1 MWLCI
6 IFLAVL
12 HITAAYLG
20 PRWLYYVSKP
30 LTVMLMVIQCVWSG
44 APSFYYWAIVVGLC
58 FSIIGDIYLMLPAG
72 RFLAGLMSFFLA
84 HIAFTVAFA
93 SQWQG
98 TISWWLLVLCLA
110 IGIVVFL
117 LLLPSLAPLQTPV
130 AFYILIIMAMIFAAG
145 QYWLLSHSQAAL
157 FTIVGAILFVLS
169 DLTLAVN
176 RFKGEFGAAA
186 VIIMSTYFIAQGL
199 FVGSVLVL

>member
-6 IFLAVL
+6 LFLAVL
-12 HITAAYLG
+12 HIIAAYRG

-30 LTVMLMVIQCVWSG
+30 LTVMLLLIQCVWSG
-44 APSFYYWAIVVGLC
+44 APSFYYWTIVIGLC
-58 FSIIGDIYLMLPAG
+58 FSIIGDIYLMLPAD
-72 RFLAGLMSFFLA
+72 RFLAGLMSFFFA
-84 HIAFTVAFA
+84 HIAYTVAFA
-93 SQWQG
+93 SQWSG
-98 TISWWLLVLCLA
+98 EISWWLLALCLA

-117 LLLPSLAPLQTPV
+117 LLLPFLAPLQTPV
-130 AFYILIIMAMIFAAG
+130 ALYIFVIMAMLFSAG
-145 QYWLLSHSQAAL
+145 QYWLLSHNQAAL

-176 RFKGEFGAAA
+176 RFKVEFSAAT